1 MKAVLEGGSATEPGD
16 YNVKLVIASLSL
28 AAGQVSHALSSSIHR
43 GCLRDLGKQDRGR
56 EGKIILVS
64 PGLIGESYHEL

>member
-1 MKAVLEGGSATEPGD
+1 MKAVLEGGSTTEPGD

-43 GCLRDLGKQDRGR
+43 RMLERSGQARQ
-56 EGKIILVS
+56 
-64 PGLIGESYHEL
+64 GLLQKGGEKLYSSLQG